1 MEFPSRC
8 LLTGHTKDLKYIN
21 SRPMIA
27 ASIVKND
34 FDQDDDSISPFHQ
47 PGLPLDCGSLLY
59 YHWTCVHST
68 SFPGK
73 QIACHSVVSPRLRV
87 VSMLRYGRT
96 PVFTGPV
103 RNHKQSPEG
112 HVSLQAELREA
123 PSSRQAR
130 LQTEKRLLAATSHMV
145 R

>member
-1 MEFPSRC
+1 MEFPTHR
-8 LLTGHTKDLKYIN
+8 LLTGHSKDLKYIN

-34 FDQDDDSISPFHQ
+34 FNQDDDSISPFHQ
-47 PGLPLDCGSLLY
+47 PGLPLGCGSLLY
-59 YHWTCVHST
+59 FHWTCVHST

-96 PVFTGPV
+96 PCSQV
-103 RNHKQSPEG
+103 RSVTTSSPQKDTSHFKQSSVKHPLADKLG
-112 HVSLQAELREA
+112 YKQR
-123 PSSRQAR
+123 
-130 LQTEKRLLAATSHMV
+130 KDYLLPHPIW
-145 R
+145 